1 VSFGTGL
8 FSKSHLS
15 TTGIGATLEGI
26 YATGA
31 TAPPRNFAAVQGL
44 VELDTPTGST
54 NNQTGAE
61 YFVGGIF
68 TSQANVSNGGVGTIT
83 LTGTVHS
90 TDVTLPVS
98 SITGIRNGDAILV
111 TLDNGSLFSTMVN
124 GVPSGSNVPILPA
137 MPGTATSGN
146 KVYDYAGQVQA
157 VIASGQLA
165 TGGKKFFGAEGI
177 EANSS
182 LRAGS
187 SVFFKCI
194 ICTSGNL
201 DDVVQADGP
210 WDMAIGMSG
219 QNGSVGAKVGIG
231 FGPWSG
237 VGPVQPTGTLMKTFD
252 SATVGNGIDISS
264 YTITNYAWQSP
275 GADITGAGQGDF
287 TAVVSSGALRTTG
300 AEASQFQM
308 ANGGQTWNI
317 NSQSSGGGG
326 VWYLDDFTNS
336 KIPLSVSPNAAASI
350 AIAAA
355 ITVTGVT
362 TGTNADFLCLSSGGV
377 ILLQTSACTI
387 SSLRFKNLIGSVEP
401 ADSLNRIVDLRPIAF
416 TMKPGERPNAD
427 WNYDKPQIGL
437 SAENVATTMPK
448 CAIYEQDGK
457 TPKSYRQECVI
468 AELVGGMQAQQREIE
483 ALKASM
489 K

>member
-1 VSFGTGL
+1 MMARISAILAAVFLLLAAPVQAQTISSLPSATLPLSGNELTPVVQGGATKKVTVGAISGFGLGPTSNVSFGTGL

-98 SITGIRNGDAILV
+98 SITGIRNGDSILV
-111 TLDNGSLFSTMVN
+111 TLDNGSLFSTVVN
-124 GVPSGSNVPILPA
+124 GAPSGSNVLILPA

-165 TGGKKFFGAEGI
+165 AGGKKFFGSEAI

-182 LRAGS
+182 LRTGS

-201 DDVVQADGP
+201 DDAVQADGP

-219 QNGSVGAKVGIG
+219 QNGSIGAKAGIA

-237 VGPVQPTGTLMKTFD
+237 VHPVQSTGTLIKTFEA
-252 SATVGNGIDISS
+252 ATVANGIDFSS
-264 YTITNYAWQSP
+264 YTITGDAWKSP
-275 GADITGAGQGDF
+275 GFEVAG
-287 TAVVSSGALRTTG
+287 
-300 AEASQFQM
+300 
-308 ANGGQTWNI
+308 N
-317 NSQSSGGGG
+317 
-326 VWYLDDFTNS
+326 
-336 KIPLSVSPNAAASI
+336 
-350 AIAAA
+350 
-355 ITVTGVT
+355 
-362 TGTNADFLCLSSGGV
+362 GTNT
-377 ILLQTSACTI
+377 QTSANPSYVMRATGAAVTAGGLWRLI
-387 SSLRFKNLIGSVEP
+387 SAGGVTVLQVNTAAGGDFSTHIDVLKFTDTGGLQLSGTTVDPGVGAMNAGAYVVGDVVGVTCSGSP
-401 ADSLNRIVDLRPIAF
+401 TSSFAAINGIV
-416 TMKPGERPNAD
+416 TH
-427 WNYDKPQIGL
+427 
-437 SAENVATTMPK
+437 
-448 CAIYEQDGK
+448 C
-457 TPKSYRQECVI
+457 
-468 AELVGGMQAQQREIE
+468 
-483 ALKASM
+483 
-489 K
+489 